1 MYFLLLIVIMG
12 FYPVLCFTTVMGSNR
27 LVILPTIAYMISGVL
42 FVIPFIFTPKD
53 QNSIDNY
60 LLALLFGIVLYGFVA
75 INALWKKPV
84 KVKLENLRR
93 PTGIIENTNE
103 DKIEEITMNLQ
114 VSKYKFYI
122 ASGTLAVLFF
132 ATKIFVTPEM
142 RVGALESIETI
153 FILLQFMIIVFF
165 VIDIYIWLKNKRFV
179 FITIKPLFVI
189 ALLIVLARFLP

>member
-12 FYPVLCFTTVMGSNR
+12 FYPVLCFTTVMWSNR

-75 INALWKKPV
+75 INALWKTSESKIR
-84 KVKLENLRR
+84 KFKE
-93 PTGIIENTNE
+93 TYGIIENTNE

-122 ASGTLAVLFF
+122 ASGTLAVLFLRL
-132 ATKIFVTPEM
+132 KY
-142 RVGALESIETI
+142 
-153 FILLQFMIIVFF
+153 LLHQ
-165 VIDIYIWLKNKRFV
+165 K
-179 FITIKPLFVI
+179 
-189 ALLIVLARFLP
+189 